1 MNPGVYLALILGFY
15 SVACQDVFVTV
26 NEGTLRGSLTR
37 VEDKDLEVYL
47 GVPYAEPPVG
57 ERRFQRPV
65 SPSSWEGPRDA
76 TLYGP
81 ACLQRDLKP
90 QFNVTMGEDCLY
102 LNVYTSARSKSEATL
117 PVVVFIHGGTFLT
130 GSGSFFNPSM
140 LAVRDVV
147 MVTINYRLN
156 VLGFLSTGDAAAP
169 GNFGMMD
176 QVMALTWI
184 RDNIAKFGG
193 NPGDVTIMGYSAG
206 SASVSLH
213 LLSPLSRGLFRKVIA
228 QSGSSMADWAAAS
241 PHDEVSPRD
250 VAFTLASEV
259 NCTGSDS
266 ETVVTCLRG
275 VSVEDIVNA
284 GRNIPRPPRRFTW
297 SPVIETLYGFL
308 PDSPRALAERG
319 QAANVPIMIGVNKD
333 EFSRSVAVLPG
344 SNDGVNASVFRN
356 KIFEFASEGY
366 PGYKY
371 TVSMA
376 MAKTYLK
383 YWMDHLAVRA
393 SYVNFLTD
401 YYFTAPAIL
410 ESELLT
416 SRPGRRPLYF
426 YRLAH
431 RPANN
436 PDPQWQGTSH
446 NIGLL
451 LYTFGVPIIGPGGYS
466 WRWTWSWT
474 EADKEFSRVVMNMTV
489 NFVKYGNPTPTEVG
503 GVIWEPFTASERRYL
518 YLDSTSVMKSDLR
531 PDDMKFWNK
540 DIPDIIGEPVASP
553 SSASVDSQIPLIA
566 LLFTV
571 FSLTL
576 Q

>member
-1 MNPGVYLALILGFY
+1 MDPGVYISLILGFY

-26 NEGTLRGSLTR
+26 NEGTLRGRLTR

-47 GVPYAEPPVG
+47 GVPFAEPPVG

-65 SPSSWEGPRDA
+65 SPSTWEGPRDA
-76 TLYGP
+76 TWYGP
-81 ACLQRDLKP
+81 ACPQWNLKP
-90 QFNVTMGEDCLY
+90 QFNVTMDEDCLY
-102 LNVYTSARSKSEATL
+102 LNVYTRSTSVPTL
-117 PVVVFIHGGTFLT
+117 PVMVFIHGGTFLT
-130 GSGSFFNPSM
+130 GSGSFFDPSM

-156 VLGFLSTGDAAAP
+156 VLGFLSTEDAAAP

-213 LLSPLSRGLFRKVIA
+213 LLSPLSRGLFHKVIA
-228 QSGSSMADWAAAS
+228 QSGSSLADWAAAS
-241 PHDEVSPRD
+241 ARDNVSPRD

-259 NCTGSDS
+259 NCTGSSS
-266 ETVVTCLRG
+266 ETVVACLRG
-275 VSVEDIVNA
+275 VSADDIVNA
-284 GRNIPRPPRRFTW
+284 GRNVMRPPRRLTW

-308 PDSPRALAERG
+308 PDYPRALVDRG
-319 QAANVPIMIGVNKD
+319 QTANVPVMIGVNKD
-333 EFSRSVAVLPG
+333 ESSRSVAALPG
-344 SNDGVNASVFRN
+344 SNDGVNASVFRD
-356 KIFEFASEGY
+356 KIFDFASKEY
-366 PGYKY
+366 PEYTY

-376 MAKTYLK
+376 MVKAYLK
-383 YWMDHLAVRA
+383 YWMDPLAIRA

-416 SRPGRRPLYF
+416 SRPGRRSLYF

-436 PDPQWQGTSH
+436 SDPQWQGTSH

-451 LYTFGVPIIGPGGYS
+451 LYTFGVPIMGPGGYS
-466 WRWTWSWT
+466 WRWTWKWT
-474 EADKEFSRVVMNMTV
+474 EADKEFSRVVMNMTL
-489 NFVKYGNPTPTEVG
+489 NFILYGNPTPTEVG
-503 GVIWEPFTASERRYL
+503 GVIWEPFTAFDRRYL
-518 YLDSTSVMKSDLR
+518 YLDSSSVMKSDLR
-531 PDDMKFWNK
+531 PNDMMFWNN
-540 DIPDIIGEPVASP
+540 DIPNIINEQVIFPN
-553 SSASVDSQIPLIA
+553 SASMDSQIPLIVLVVA
-566 LLFTV
+566 LI
-571 FSLTL
+571 SLSL